1 MDDDVSYGQLSEE
14 DRDKVAELVEK
25 AKQGIRDENIEAAKK
40 ARAEIEEIYKHAAD
54 KTNKEKTNIAG
65 QLNNGADSPEQE
77 AEKIRTVVDLVGK
90 ATTSVV
96 GLTSAVNGL

>member
-1 MDDDVSYGQLSEE
+1 MDDGVSYGQLSEE
-14 DRDKVAELVEK
+14 DRDKVVELVEK
-25 AKQGIRDENIEAAKK
+25 AKQGIRDENIEAAKE
-40 ARAEIEEIYKHAAD
+40 ARAKIEEIYKNAAD